1 MKNDAKLTGTSGTA
15 TIEWIRGAPGTLAVS
30 GTFGGGTVTFHWQTE
45 GGNWVA
51 FKEPGD
57 ETTDLSATAARAVAF
72 ERLPAVAI
80 RATLSGAT
88 GADIEVNAV

>member
-1 MKNDAKLTGTSGTA
+1 MKNDATLSGASGTA
-15 TIEWIRGAPGTLAVS
+15 IIDWTRGSPGTLAVS

-45 GGNWVA
+45 GGNWLA
-51 FKEPGD
+51 FKEPDD

-80 RATLSGAT
+80 RATLAGAT
-88 GADIEVNAV
+88 DANIEVNAI